1 MTQVNKKITTL
12 NYPPREIK
20 NPTNALILLFNHSA
34 RQEKTNNIIL
44 INQMAK
50 INLIHQR

>member
-12 NYPPREIK
+12 KYPPREIK

-34 RQEKTNNIIL
+34 RQKTNNSIL
-44 INQMAK
+44 INQIAK
-50 INLIHQR
+50 KYLIHQS